1 MQRLWLF
8 LSYNKNY
15 SNKIDEELEK
25 RFKNTLRRFL
35 LIMISIIFFVIK
47 KRCLFL
53 WVHGLVK
60 FDETSFPKKEEFHSN
75 LNMKDANHMHAK
87 RICENFEI
95 ENIGKYYNLYRYLYI
110 TRYFWKLQKIA
121 FKNLSFRS
129 CKISLSS
136 GISMANSFKK
146 VLEWSID

>member
-1 MQRLWLF
+1 MQDLLQLRYQIFIIKEEIHKIKCKDCDCFREYGSVNDNLIKYKY

-75 LNMKDANHMHAK
+75 LNMKDANHMHAE
-87 RICENFEI
+87 RVCENFEI
-95 ENIGKYYNLYRYLYI
+95 ENIAKYYNLYRYLYI
-110 TRYFWKLQKIA
+110 TF
-121 FKNLSFRS
+121 
-129 CKISLSS
+129 
-136 GISMANSFKK
+136 G
-146 VLEWSID
+146 